1 MILPNSSISLMSENL
16 FFALKF
22 YLGENAMKYKWE
34 NIFNLC
40 LVSLE
45 SET

>member
-1 MILPNSSISLMSENL
+1 MSENL

-45 SET
+45 SETWKDTFEKGTE